1 MSYLDEIS
9 KDADEAAF
17 DRLSAKHSTLD
28 DFIKH
33 RDSGTRFMVGNSV
46 APERNSSRLFS
57 KNLSGV
63 VAAFKDPHGTPGEEL
78 LIDGGKGVYT
88 FKELFENAERF
99 YPSESKKKGF
109 RAVAQD
115 SNESPINLPSNIKR
129 IASGAYNDTKAALKD
144 AMIDAPMSDGVTI
157 DDDLATFDSGAM
169 SAKRVIITPEN
180 MRRTLNNASTSRV
193 SKTAARVER
202 LEKKAARAF
211 KKGELKKSARFFGR
225 AQLKRESRRAKLFG
239 LLQKATSKKVV
250 IIATGALIALIFVGI
265 LMSAVFGGVA
275 QMMARSSSMGNLS
288 ATEQQI
294 ATFFMSNGLDA
305 VQTAAI
311 LGNIRVEV
319 GGEIGDE
326 FDVDQ
331 TQDGHIC
338 LAPNYSNCGRSGT
351 AHGLFQLEC
360 DGRFQALNNY
370 AAKTNRHWT
379 DLSVQCEYMLFEDI
393 PPQFEHHSRQY
404 VEYSKVLGPSYDG
417 IAGLGYYMSFDDWK
431 RIDDVDW
438 ATECFCRV
446 VERAGKPWM
455 DRRKSYAQRYLAML
469 TMAPATDGSTSVQR
483 AYNELGKPYVWGAS
497 GPNSWDCSGL
507 VYYCISGKVGG
518 HPETTYTLYRK
529 SQIISGAEA
538 QPGDLVH
545 MYFSGGSPSHVG
557 LYIGGGKMIHAP
569 HSGDV
574 VKISYVPNGA
584 QFGRF
589 IG

>member
-1 MSYLDEIS
+1 MSYFDEIS
-9 KDADEAAF
+9 KDNEEAAF

-46 APERNSSRLFS
+46 EPERSSSGIYS
-57 KNLSGV
+57 KSLSSV
-63 VAAFKDPHGTPGEEL
+63 VAAFRDPKGTPGEEFM
-78 LIDGGKGVYT
+78 IDGGKGAYS

-109 RAVAQD
+109 RAIAQG
-115 SNESPINLPSNIKR
+115 SNDHTIGLPSSAKR
-129 IASGAYNDTKAALKD
+129 IARSAYGDTKAALKD
-144 AMIDAPMSDGVTI
+144 VMIDAPMSDGVSI
-157 DDDLATFDSGAM
+157 DDDIATFDSGA
-169 SAKRVIITPEN
+169 SSVKRAVITPEK
-180 MRRTLNNASTSRV
+180 MRRTLNNAASSRV

-211 KKGELKKSARFFGR
+211 KKGELKKSARYFGR
-225 AQLKRESRRAKLFG
+225 AQLKRETRRAKFFG
-239 LLQKATSKKVV
+239 LRQKATSKKVV
-250 IIATGALIALIFVGI
+250 IIATAAIIALLFVGL

-497 GPNSWDCSGL
+497 GPDSWDCSGL
-507 VYYCISGKVGG
+507 VYYCLSGKVGG

-529 SQIISGAEA
+529 SRIISGAEA

>member
-33 RDSGTRFMVGNSV
+33 RDSGTRLMVGRSV
-46 APERNSSRLFS
+46 EPERASSRLFS
-57 KNLSGV
+57 RSLSGV
-63 VAAFKDPHGTPGEEL
+63 ASVLGDDQETSSGNR
-78 LIDGGKGVYT
+78 LIDGGKGIYT
-88 FKELFENAERF
+88 FAELSDNAERF
-99 YPSESKKKGF
+99 YPSADKKKGF
-109 RAVAQD
+109 RAVTQGSKEIAID
-115 SNESPINLPSNIKR
+115 LPSRAKR
-129 IASGAYNDTKAALKD
+129 IAKSAYRGTTAVLKD
-144 AMIDAPMSDGVTI
+144 AMIDAPLSDGTAI
-157 DDDLATFDSGAM
+157 DDDIVTFDSSAS
-169 SAKRVIITPEN
+169 SAKRAVITPEK
-180 MRRTLNNASTSRV
+180 MRRTLNNAASARLT
-193 SKTAARVER
+193 KTAARVER

-211 KKGELKKSARFFGR
+211 KKGELKKSARYYGR
-225 AQLKRESRRAKLFG
+225 AQLKRKTRQAKLFG
-239 LLQKATSKKVV
+239 LMQKATSKKVV
-250 IIATGALIALIFVGI
+250 IIATGVLIALLFVGI

-393 PPQFEHHSRQY
+393 SSQFEHHSRQY

-455 DRRKSYAQRYLAML
+455 DRRKAYAQRYLAML

-497 GPNSWDCSGL
+497 GPDSWDCSGL

>member
-9 KDADEAAF
+9 KDTEEAAF

-33 RDSGTRFMVGNSV
+33 RDSGTRFMLGSRVE
-46 APERNSSRLFS
+46 PEKGSSRLRPMT
-57 KNLSGV
+57 LSGV
-63 VAAFKDPHGTPGEEL
+63 VAAFRDSHGDPGEEFM
-78 LIDGGKGVYT
+78 IDGGKGIYSY
-88 FKELFENAERF
+88 KELFENAERF

-109 RAVAQD
+109 RAIAQGASVSAID
-115 SNESPINLPSNIKR
+115 LPSRAKR
-129 IASGAYNDTKAALKD
+129 IASSAYSDTKAALKD
-144 AMIDAPMSDGVTI
+144 AMIDAPMSDGVSI
-157 DDDLATFDSGAM
+157 DDDIATFDSGAS
-169 SAKRVIITPEN
+169 SAKRAVITPEK
-180 MRRTLNNASTSRV
+180 MRRTLNNAATARV
-193 SKTAARVER
+193 SKTAARAER

-211 KKGELKKSARFFGR
+211 KKGELKKSARYFGR
-225 AQLKRESRRAKLFG
+225 AQLKRETRRAKFFG
-239 LLQKATSKKVV
+239 LIQKATSKKVL
-250 IIATGALIALIFVGI
+250 IIATGVLITLMFVGI

-497 GPNSWDCSGL
+497 GPDSWDCSGL
-507 VYYCISGKVGG
+507 VYYCLSGKVGG